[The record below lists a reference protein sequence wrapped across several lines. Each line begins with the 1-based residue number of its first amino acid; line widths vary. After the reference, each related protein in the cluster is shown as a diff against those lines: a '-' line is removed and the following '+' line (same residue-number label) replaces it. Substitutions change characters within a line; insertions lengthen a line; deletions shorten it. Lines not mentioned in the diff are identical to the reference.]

1 MVQTRKRTKS
11 AKRTAR
17 NKPPKIR
24 PVIPVLTRRW
34 RLLLASCFA
43 LLAALTYA
51 PSHDYDFVYD
61 DDAVIKDNRF
71 VKRGLD
77 GLNDIW
83 STTYFEGYD
92 PDIKARAYRP
102 VPLSLLALE
111 VELFDHKPA
120 TEAEQRA
127 WQPNPHIYHRSNI
140 ALYALTGFVLF
151 LFLARVFG
159 RHSAFIPIAVTLLF
173 VLHPI
178 HLEVIANIKS
188 HDTMLGFLGW
198 ITAAWLW
205 LRYIDTGKVWQLPV
219 ALLAFTVGIFS
230 KEEVLTTLATLPM
243 LLYIFRKDHFRKQ
256 LKTAALFLVPTAIF
270 LMVRSSILGGINEG
284 VELKII
290 DNSLLGA
297 QDFLAARLPSNLYS
311 LGYFFKQSIFPNTL
325 LSDYSYSTLPLV
337 GWANWRPYVSL
348 ATYALIGAGLF
359 YGIKKRNALG
369 FGLWH
374 FLVSISIFSSVIIT
388 NVSVYNDRFLY
399 NASLGV
405 VVALVWLL
413 SLLLKKSEGNFGKWL
428 AANWLPVALVAILA
442 VAGMTKIQSHLPK
455 WQDRYVLFAYETEQ
469 SPENARM
476 LKNHGGSLAR
486 LAMAETDGTRKREL
500 ATEAAGILQRSLAI
514 YPRIATGHIHLANMY
529 VLLNDYPAAENSFKN
544 ALAISPS
551 NHHAKI
557 NLANVLYRQ
566 SKYDEGLTLIQTMP
580 KERFTKNDYYVAA
593 LLHERS
599 SRGDATLAAEYR
611 RLAGR

>member
-1 MVQTRKRTKS
+1 MVKQRKRS
-11 AKRTAR
+11 
-17 NKPPKIR
+17 KPSRKAAAPREKKFQTLR
-24 PVIPVLTRRW
+24 PVLNRRW
-34 RLLLASCFA
+34 RLLLATAFA
-43 LLAALTYA
+43 LLAGLTYA
-51 PSHDYDFVYD
+51 PSHNYDFVYD

-77 GLNDIW
+77 GLGEIW

-92 PDIKARAYRP
+92 PNIKARAYRP

-111 VELFDHKPA
+111 VALFDEQPA

-140 ALYALTGFVLF
+140 LLYALTAFVLF
-151 LFLARVFG
+151 LFLARVFSG
-159 RHSAFIPIAVTLLF
+159 QSAFLPIAITLLF

-178 HLEVIANIKS
+178 HLEVVANIKS
-188 HDTMLGFLGW
+188 RDTILGFLGW
-198 ITAAWLW
+198 ITAAWCW
-205 LRYIDTGKVWQLPV
+205 LRYVDTRKVWFLPV
-219 ALLAFTVGIFS
+219 ALAAFTVGIFS

-243 LLYIFRKDHFRKQ
+243 LLYIFRKDRFREFW
-256 LKTAALFLVPTAIF
+256 KTSLWFLLPTVVFLFI
-270 LMVRSSILGGINEG
+270 RSGILGGINEG

-297 QDFLAARLPSNLYS
+297 QDVLAARIPSNLYS
-311 LGYFFKQSIFPNTL
+311 LGYFLKQSLFPNVL

-337 GWANWRPYVSL
+337 GWGNWRPYASL
-348 ATYALIGAGLF
+348 AAYAFVGLGLF

-374 FLVSISIFSSVIIT
+374 FLVSISIFSSVFIT
-388 NVSVYNDRFLY
+388 NVSVYNDRFVY
-399 NASLGV
+399 NASLGMIV
-405 VVALVWLL
+405 VVVWGIAR
-413 SLLLKKSEGNFGKWL
+413 LLKSAESNIGKWL
-428 AANWLPVALVAILA
+428 TANWLPVALVGVLAI
-442 VAGMTKIQSHLPK
+442 AGMAKIQSHLPK
-455 WQDRYVLFAYETEQ
+455 WQDRYVLFAYEAEQ

-486 LAMAETDGTRKREL
+486 LAMAEADATRKREL
-500 ATEAAGILQRSLAI
+500 ATEAAAVLQRSLAI

-529 VLLNDYPAAENSFKN
+529 VLLNDYPNAEASFKN
-544 ALAISPS
+544 ALAISPN

-557 NLANVLYRQ
+557 NLANVLYRRGQ
-566 SKYDEGLTLIQTMP
+566 YDEGLALVKTMP
-580 KERFTKNDYYVAA
+580 KQRFTKNDYYVAA

-599 SRGDATLAAEYR
+599 AQGDNALAAKYR
-611 RLAGR
+611 QLAGK